1 MIKQDRINLISLLD
15 NGAHLYICGDGSK
28 MAPDVEDTLCQAYQE
43 IHEVSEQEARNWLIV
58 CKMKGDMEKMFGL
71 VYECFLIRYIL
82 TNELLSN
89 KFHFI
94 SIVYL
99 DE

>member
-1 MIKQDRINLISLLD
+1 
-15 NGAHLYICGDGSK
+15 
-28 MAPDVEDTLCQAYQE
+28 
-43 IHEVSEQEARNWLIV
+43 
-58 CKMKGDMEKMFGL
+58 MKGDMEKMFGL

>member
-1 MIKQDRINLISLLD
+1 
-15 NGAHLYICGDGSK
+15 

-43 IHEVSEQEARNWLIV
+43 IHEVSEQEARNWFIV

-71 VYECFLIRYIL
+71 VYDCFLIRYIL

-99 DE
+99 DEW

>member
-43 IHEVSEQEARNWLIV
+43 IHEVSEQEARNWLNRV
-58 CKMKGDMEKMFGL
+58 QDEGRYGKDVLGWYMN
-71 VYECFLIRYIL
+71 VLIRYIL